1 MSVLFTA
8 VFLGLSSAP
17 DTLKTEQKR
26 QKQKAHGIQTYLLD
40 GFNRQYI
47 TKDKIKDLL
56 DKSIE
61 NIQFEAQK
69 GKKLEKVEQ
78 SLRHRWNSS
87 KRLNNV

>member
-1 MSVLFTA
+1 MVSK
-8 VFLGLSSAP
+8 LS
-17 DTLKTEQKR
+17 
-26 QKQKAHGIQTYLLD
+26 YLLD

-78 SLRHRWNSS
+78 NLRHGWNSS

>member
-1 MSVLFTA
+1 MVSK
-8 VFLGLSSAP
+8 LS
-17 DTLKTEQKR
+17 
-26 QKQKAHGIQTYLLD
+26 YLLD

-78 SLRHRWNSS
+78 NLRHR
-87 KRLNNV
+87 